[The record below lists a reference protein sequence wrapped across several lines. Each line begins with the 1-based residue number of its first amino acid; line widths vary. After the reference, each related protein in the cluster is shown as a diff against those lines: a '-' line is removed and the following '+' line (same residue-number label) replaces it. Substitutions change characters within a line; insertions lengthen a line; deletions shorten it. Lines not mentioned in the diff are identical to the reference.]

1 MPLSSIKEKYLNKR
15 VAFGKTAAP
24 LYKRDDIDDL
34 AIMAWE
40 SKSPSLIKLFEVLPD
55 LDVLKKARANA
66 AIKKDVT
73 VVEDHSKEDPNK
85 ELKEQRPDIEQNNE
99 DPNKDLKEQKDV
111 GPFGTDTN

>member
-1 MPLSSIKEKYLNKR
+1 MPLSTIKHKYLNKR

-34 AIMAWE
+34 AIMAHE

-55 LDVLKKARANA
+55 LDVLKKARTDAALKKNA
-66 AIKKDVT
+66 PVA
-73 VVEDHSKEDPNK
+73 EDHSKEDPNK

-111 GPFGTDTN
+111 EPYGTDTN